1 MIKMGLNDI
10 LKKAFGKTEKAKL
23 MESIEAV
30 KDTYNEAETKKEAIQ
45 NAVDRIVRE
54 IKTSPNMP
62 VIEFLK
68 MIQKEENLSN
78 DIIVE
83 VTKQILDIKPEKTA
97 IEIVEKIDLPSK
109 DILKIIKLPDVSLEA
124 AKKMAEEIPDEVLQK
139 QERQRLDKIERER
152 REAAKAKK
160 ETEIKKQLR
169 EKYKT
174 CERIK
179 GSDLV
184 EELKLLERKTESKE
198 IHTIIKQVLAR
209 KAAIEWR
216 RSGSARVASI
226 AQVIPPEEM
235 LEKDFPQLVGMEFEE
250 VKTKKE
256 YQGPKEYE
264 YREEDL
270 QNLILSEIA
279 KNVADIYN
287 RVGIIDMPQLE
298 KMKELTEQQEEGFIS
313 EIQQYVDAKKRKAL
327 DIEKIKKEFRGIEID
342 ELGELRE
349 LVEKVP
355 EKDRGEIIRT
365 LKSTIQSKKEEPL
378 DPEVENQL
386 AHLRDELKHLKE
398 EDAIEILEDTRA
410 EVKDRR
416 KQRREEARQK
426 DAIIQTNNEEEHTH

>member
-1 MIKMGLNDI
+1 MIKMSLKDI
-10 LKKAFGKTEKAKL
+10 LKKTFGKTEKAKL
-23 MESIEAV
+23 LESIEAV
-30 KDTYNEAETKKEAIQ
+30 KDTYNEADTKKEAIQ

-54 IKTSPNMP
+54 IKTSPNMS
-62 VIEFLK
+62 VTEFLK

-83 VTKQILDIKPEKTA
+83 ATRQILDIKPEKTA

-109 DILKIIKLPDVSLEA
+109 DILEIIKLPDVSLEA

-139 QERQRLDKIERER
+139 QERQRLDRIERER
-152 REAAKAKK
+152 REAAKVKK
-160 ETEIKKQLR
+160 ETEIKEKLR
-169 EKYKT
+169 KKYIT
-174 CERIK
+174 CEKIK

-184 EELKLLERKTESKE
+184 EELKKLQRRTESEE
-198 IHTIIKQVLAR
+198 IHTIIKRVLAR

-216 RSGSARVASI
+216 RSGSTRVASI
-226 AQVIPPEEM
+226 AQVISPEEM
-235 LEKDFPQLVGMEFEE
+235 LEKDFPQLVGIEFES
-250 VKTKKE
+250 VKDKKE
-256 YQGPKEYE
+256 YDGPKDYQ
-264 YREEDL
+264 YKEEDM

-279 KNVADIYN
+279 KKVAGIYN

-313 EIQQYVDAKKRKAL
+313 EVQQYVDAKKRKTL

-355 EKDRGEIIRT
+355 EQDRGEIIRK
-365 LKSTIQSKKEEPL
+365 LKATIQNQKEEPL
-378 DPEVENQL
+378 DIEVEKQL

-416 KQRREEARQK
+416 KQRREEARQNNGTT
-426 DAIIQTNNEEEHTH
+426 QTDDTEEYSH